1 MKTKLTKSLAVL
13 LTLSICVIAYAATQ
27 VRWDEADK
35 YYGQTVTVTGKI
47 VATYNSGK
55 ACFLNFHQDW
65 KHHFS
70 AVIFA
75 SDFANFPS
83 NPEQFYL
90 NKEVKITGLVKEY
103 EGKPEI
109 VLKEPAQIEV
119 VTATLQGEP
128 ESKTVQQATSSTN
141 DLAKQ
146 VELLSKTIESQESR
160 IKALEQR
167 VEKLE
172 SALDSTNIKPRPV
185 IK

>member
-1 MKTKLTKSLAVL
+1 MKTKLTNSLAVL
-13 LTLSICVIAYAATQ
+13 FALSFCVVAYAATQ

-35 YYGQTVTVTGKI
+35 YYGQVVTVTGTI
-47 VATYNSGK
+47 VATHNSGK

-83 NPEQFYL
+83 NAEQFYL
-90 NKEVKITGLVKEY
+90 NKEVKITGFVKEY
-103 EGKPEI
+103 QGKPEI

-128 ESKTVQQATSSTN
+128 ESKTVQHAVSSTN
-141 DLAKQ
+141 DLSKQ
-146 VELLSKTIESQESR
+146 VELLSKAIESQESR

-172 SALDSTNIKPRPV
+172 SALDSIKPRPV
-185 IK
+185 VK